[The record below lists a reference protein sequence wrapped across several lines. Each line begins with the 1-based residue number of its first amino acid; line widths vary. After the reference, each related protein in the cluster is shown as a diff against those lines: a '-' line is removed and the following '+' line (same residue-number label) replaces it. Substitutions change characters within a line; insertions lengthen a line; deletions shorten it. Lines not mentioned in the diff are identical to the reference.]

1 MAGKRVVTFGE
12 VLLRLATP
20 RHERFTQARQYEAIY
35 GGTECNVAVALA
47 QYGID
52 TAWVSAM
59 PDNEM
64 GRAAIDFIRQYRVDT
79 SHVLRQGPRLGV
91 YFIEMGASVR
101 SSKVVYDRANSSFSN
116 IKPGDLDWAGIF
128 DDRDWFH
135 FTGISAAVSS
145 SAAAVCR
152 EATAAAKKA
161 GLTVS
166 CDLNYRAALWSSE
179 ECQKVMRPMMDNVDV
194 LLGGREDASIC
205 LGVSAP
211 NTPGAGGLDYEACE
225 KVISKLRG
233 EFGFSRI
240 GLTLRDGQFADD
252 NDLSASYF
260 DGSASVHGQAI
271 TVRGMVDRI
280 GGGDA
285 FSAGV
290 IYGNLAGWDSQK
302 TVNFGVA
309 ANAMAHTFHG
319 DFNLAS
325 LEEVEALAGG
335 SGAAGRVRR

>member
-1 MAGKRVVTFGE
+1 
-12 VLLRLATP
+12 
-20 RHERFTQARQYEAIY
+20 
-35 GGTECNVAVALA
+35 
-47 QYGID
+47 
-52 TAWVSAM
+52 
-59 PDNEM
+59 
-64 GRAAIDFIRQYRVDT
+64 
-79 SHVLRQGPRLGV
+79 
-91 YFIEMGASVR
+91 MGASVR
-101 SSKVVYDRANSSFSN
+101 ASKVVYDRANSSFSN
-116 IKPGDLDWAGIF
+116 LKPGDLDWAAIF
-128 DDRDWFH
+128 KGRYWFH

-152 EATAAAKKA
+152 EAAAAAKTA

-166 CDLNYRAALWSSE
+166 CDLNYRAALWSPE
-179 ECQKVMRPMMDNVDV
+179 ECRKVMRPLMENVDV
-194 LLGGREDASIC
+194 LLGGREDAATC
-205 LGVSAP
+205 LGVSAT
-211 NTPGAGGLDYEACE
+211 NTPGAGGLDYGACE
-225 KVISKLRG
+225 KVIEKLRS

-252 NDLSASYF
+252 NDLSATYF
-260 DGSASVHGQAI
+260 DGSSAVQGTAI
-271 TVRGMVDRI
+271 KVRGIVDRI

-302 TVNFGVA
+302 TVNFGIA

-325 LEEVEALAGG
+325 LAEVEALAEG